1 MSLSLLTNIFENFL
15 EKKVR
20 RMDHQQKNDKTGHR
34 KSKRTRQK
42 NKTGDRKWELND
54 SPEIPDR
61 GYHQTFP
68 SLL

>member
-1 MSLSLLTNIFENFL
+1 
-15 EKKVR
+15 
-20 RMDHQQKNDKTGHR
+20 MDHQQKNDKTGHR

-61 GYHQTFP
+61 G
-68 SLL
+68 